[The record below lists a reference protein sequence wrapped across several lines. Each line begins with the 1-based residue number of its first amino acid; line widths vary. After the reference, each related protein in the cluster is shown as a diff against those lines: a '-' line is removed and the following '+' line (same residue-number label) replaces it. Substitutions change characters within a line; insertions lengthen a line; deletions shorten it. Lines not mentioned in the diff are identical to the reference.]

1 MPNTPSPV
9 PQPLPNSPIPIT
21 WRTGPRPGY

>member
-1 MPNTPSPV
+1 MADTVKTPCPDIPYWPEPV
-9 PQPLPNSPIPIT
+9 T